1 MKNNIDFI
9 LPSLSPEVTV
19 LDNDLKVY
27 AFKNSD
33 MDVVRLE
40 FFFSNSGTSNQ
51 EKIYS
56 SSVANNQIS
65 EGSHKHSSKEIADAI
80 DYYGAFIEKS
90 VDKETASVCFYFLK
104 KYQENLIPWFEE
116 IIKDPAFYQTELDVY
131 IQRLRQQFL
140 VNQQKTDYLAR
151 VNFFQSLFGETNPF
165 GVVGKLEDFDMLQ
178 RKDLIDFYNS
188 FYCYEN
194 CSIIVAGGVN
204 QVLFSLINNSFGKK
218 DWKRKGLL
226 NPKTFLFESAKNIR
240 KTINLDSAVQ
250 SSIRIGNATI
260 SVKNEDYMGLNVLNC
275 LFGGYFGSRLMSNI
289 REDKGYTYGINSVLY
304 SYKDIGLFYIAA
316 DVKQE
321 NCQDAIDEIYR
332 EIEILKTQLV
342 GDEELHRVKNFMKG
356 NLLRSLDGSFELSD
370 NFRSILKYG
379 LTSDYFQQY
388 LRAISEI
395 DSVEIQ
401 RLAQTYFNTNQM
413 VELRVGNATIIK

>member
-9 LPSLSPEVTV
+9 LPSLSPEITV

-151 VNFFQSLFGETNPF
+151 VNFFQSLFGETHPF

-275 LFGGYFGSRLMSNI
+275 LFGGYFG
-289 REDKGYTYGINSVLY
+289 
-304 SYKDIGLFYIAA
+304 
-316 DVKQE
+316 
-321 NCQDAIDEIYR
+321 
-332 EIEILKTQLV
+332 
-342 GDEELHRVKNFMKG
+342 
-356 NLLRSLDGSFELSD
+356 
-370 NFRSILKYG
+370 
-379 LTSDYFQQY
+379 
-388 LRAISEI
+388 
-395 DSVEIQ
+395 
-401 RLAQTYFNTNQM
+401 
-413 VELRVGNATIIK
+413 

>member
-1 MKNNIDFI
+1 
-9 LPSLSPEVTV
+9 
-19 LDNDLKVY
+19 
-27 AFKNSD
+27 
-33 MDVVRLE
+33 
-40 FFFSNSGTSNQ
+40 
-51 EKIYS
+51 
-56 SSVANNQIS
+56 
-65 EGSHKHSSKEIADAI
+65 
-80 DYYGAFIEKS
+80 
-90 VDKETASVCFYFLK
+90 
-104 KYQENLIPWFEE
+104 
-116 IIKDPAFYQTELDVY
+116 
-131 IQRLRQQFL
+131 
-140 VNQQKTDYLAR
+140 
-151 VNFFQSLFGETNPF
+151 
-165 GVVGKLEDFDMLQ
+165 
-178 RKDLIDFYNS
+178 
-188 FYCYEN
+188 
-194 CSIIVAGGVN
+194 
-204 QVLFSLINNSFGKK
+204 
-218 DWKRKGLL
+218 
-226 NPKTFLFESAKNIR
+226 
-240 KTINLDSAVQ
+240 
-250 SSIRIGNATI
+250 
-260 SVKNEDYMGLNVLNC
+260 
-275 LFGGYFGSRLMSNI
+275 MSNI